1 MAKSALT
8 PTTAHPAWDVT
19 YTKVEASRQLP
30 HYTDFWCDGRGALL
44 CDILDLTPRLEMYW
58 RYTAEQDR
66 SGEKWEC
73 STVWLHNRPCP
84 DENTDVYEDLID
96 CINQLAQHKSSDKV
110 RYSLLV
116 NQQGMC
122 LPACSPCPPPRPGTP
137 RTRRAM
143 PSTPFA
149 CPRHARA
156 TWPPRKASFPRSG
169 SPRPWK

>member
-122 LPACSPCPPPRPGTP
+122 YDANRLGGDCHFMA
-137 RTRRAM
+137 
-143 PSTPFA
+143 
-149 CPRHARA
+149 
-156 TWPPRKASFPRSG
+156 RSG
-169 SPRPWK
+169 RRFTFSVRRDDVGDRNILLAVAW